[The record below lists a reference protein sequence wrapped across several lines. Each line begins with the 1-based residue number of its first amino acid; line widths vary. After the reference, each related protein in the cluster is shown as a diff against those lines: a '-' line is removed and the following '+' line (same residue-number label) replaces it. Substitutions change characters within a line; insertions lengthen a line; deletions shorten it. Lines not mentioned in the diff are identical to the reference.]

1 MTDTV
6 TDPTTT
12 VTAPAA
18 TLRAA
23 IDAVTLAASTDPA
36 RPALT
41 AVQLDRD
48 PDGALRLTAT
58 DSYRLHTARVPA
70 DLPAD
75 TPPVLVSAAALAALA
90 RKVAPAR
97 RLYGTLPVSI
107 GAGYGSPA
115 DHRKAGVTVAGQH
128 LPGIDG
134 DFPNWRALFP
144 ADAATVWSPPGSI
157 TARLDAGVRAVR
169 GRIAATV
176 YAALATRPGGFTAK
190 DAEQA
195 GKTAR
200 NTMVGVIIDGIPP
213 TATVTLRAI
222 KANGYGF
229 EPLPNIDPLT
239 LPDAGALEGDLSAL
253 PVAFNP
259 GYLADGLAAVPGAWV
274 QGNTALKPWILL
286 PGGVTDLATADVAAL
301 LMPVR
306 L

>member
-36 RPALT
+36 RAALT

-70 DLPAD
+70 DLPEA
-75 TPPVLVSAAALAALA
+75 TRPVLVSAAALAALA

-97 RLYGTLPVSI
+97 VRSYSTVTIDLALTPTI
-107 GAGYGSPA
+107 GGHALKP
-115 DHRKAGVTVAGQH
+115 
-128 LPGIDG
+128 IDG
-134 DFPNWRALFP
+134 DYPNWRQLFP
-144 ADAATVWSPPGSI
+144 ADAATVWSPPGNI

-176 YAALATRPGGFTAK
+176 YTALATAK
-190 DAEQA
+190 DIRPVDMETA
-195 GKTAR
+195 GKSAR
-200 NTMVGVIIDGIPP
+200 GATILAVIDGIPP
-213 TATVTLRAI
+213 AATVTLRPSPPSI
-222 KANGYGF
+222 YRP
-229 EPLPNIDPLT
+229 EPLPDIDPLT
-239 LPDAGALEGDLSAL
+239 LPDAGALEGDIAAL

-274 QGNTALKPWILL
+274 RGTTGLKPWILL
-286 PGGVTDLATADVAAL
+286 PGGVTDSATADVAAL
-301 LMPVR
+301 LMPIR

>member
-23 IDAVTLAASTDPA
+23 IDAVTLAASTDLA
-36 RPALT
+36 REVLT

-70 DLPAD
+70 DLPEG
-75 TPPVLVSAAALAALA
+75 TRPVLVSAAALAALA
-90 RKVAPAR
+90 RKVAHAR
-97 RLYGTLPVSI
+97 RRYGAVTIDLALAAPTI
-107 GAGYGSPA
+107 GGHVLEP
-115 DHRKAGVTVAGQH
+115 
-128 LPGIDG
+128 IDG
-134 DFPNWRALFP
+134 DYVNWRQLFP

-176 YAALATRPGGFTAK
+176 YTALATAKNIRPVDMET
-190 DAEQA
+190 A
-195 GKTAR
+195 GKSAR
-200 NTMVGVIIDGIPP
+200 GATILAVIDGIPP

-222 KANGYGF
+222 KANGYGS
-229 EPLPNIDPLT
+229 EPLPDIDPLT
-239 LPDAGALEGDLSAL
+239 LPDAGALEGDLTAL

-274 QGNTALKPWILL
+274 RGTIGLKPWILL
-286 PGGVTDLATADVAAL
+286 PRGVTDWATADVAAL
-301 LMPVR
+301 LMPIR

>member
-1 MTDTV
+1 MTDTA

-23 IDAVTLAASTDPA
+23 IDAVTLAASSDPE
-36 RPALT
+36 RPVLT

-58 DSYRLHTARVPA
+58 DSHRLHTARVPA
-70 DLPAD
+70 GLPEA
-75 TPPVLVSAAALAALA
+75 TRPVLVSAAALAALA

-97 RLYGTLPVSI
+97 R
-107 GAGYGSPA
+107 GYGA
-115 DHRKAGVTVAGQH
+115 VTVDLALTPTIGGH
-128 LPGIDG
+128 ALEPIGG
-134 DFPNWRALFP
+134 DYVNWRQLFP
-144 ADAATVWSPPGSI
+144 ADAATVWSPPGNI

-176 YAALATRPGGFTAK
+176 YAGLATAK
-190 DAEQA
+190 DIRPVEDMVAA
-195 GKTAR
+195 GKSAR
-200 NTMVGVIIDGIPP
+200 SAVILAVIDGIPP
-213 TATVTLRAI
+213 AATVTLRPVPPS
-222 KANGYGF
+222 GYRP
-229 EPLPNIDPLT
+229 EPLPDIDPLT
-239 LPDAGALEGDLSAL
+239 LPDPGALEGDLTAL

-274 QGNTALKPWILL
+274 RGTTALKPWILL
-286 PGGVTDLATADVAAL
+286 PCGVTDWATADVAAL
-301 LMPVR
+301 LMPIR

>member
-23 IDAVTLAASTDPA
+23 IDAVTLAASSDPE
-36 RPALT
+36 RPVLT

-48 PDGALRLTAT
+48 LDGALRLTAT
-58 DSYRLHTARVPA
+58 DFYRLHTARVPA
-70 DLPAD
+70 DLPEG
-75 TPPVLVSAAALAALA
+75 TPSVLVSAAALAALA

-97 RLYGTLPVSI
+97 R
-107 GAGYGSPA
+107 GYGA
-115 DHRKAGVTVAGQH
+115 VTIDLALAAPTIGGHV
-128 LPGIDG
+128 LEPIDG
-134 DFPNWRALFP
+134 DYPNWRQVFP
-144 ADAATVWSPPGSI
+144 ADAATVWSPPGNI

-169 GRIAATV
+169 GRIAATM
-176 YAALATRPGGFTAK
+176 YAALATAK
-190 DAEQA
+190 DIRPVDMVAD
-195 GKTAR
+195 GKSAR
-200 NTMVGVIIDGIPP
+200 GATILAVIDGIPP
-213 TATVTLRAI
+213 AATVTLRPSPPSI
-222 KANGYGF
+222 YRP
-229 EPLPNIDPLT
+229 EPLPDIDPLT
-239 LPDAGALEGDLSAL
+239 LPDAGLLEGDLSAL

-274 QGNTALKPWILL
+274 RGTTALKPWILL
-286 PGGVTDLATADVAAL
+286 PHGVTDWATANVAAL